1 MGGQGRWPMTAPA
14 QRGITAM
21 AAHDIEPG
29 RPGEAKVSDGQTAA
43 LPLDRHG
50 WHAGLESHLVPR
62 TPGTTATAAAAR
74 PRTRAPGLG
83 APGWRQRRGLWVHG
97 ASPRAL
103 LYLRCRTRIHR
114 WARMCS
120 AWKTRTR
127 LRWPPG
133 RRWRVGTPV
142 HRQQVFGGP
151 GAAHRGRLLKRERAS
166 PGGRAGDRQARR
178 QSGAG

>member
-83 APGWRQRRGLWVHG
+83 APGPDRPGRQRLE
-97 ASPRAL
+97 PDD
-103 LYLRCRTRIHR
+103 
-114 WARMCS
+114 
-120 AWKTRTR
+120 
-127 LRWPPG
+127 
-133 RRWRVGTPV
+133 
-142 HRQQVFGGP
+142 Q
-151 GAAHRGRLLKRERAS
+151 
-166 PGGRAGDRQARR
+166 QARSPLPGPAR
-178 QSGAG
+178 R